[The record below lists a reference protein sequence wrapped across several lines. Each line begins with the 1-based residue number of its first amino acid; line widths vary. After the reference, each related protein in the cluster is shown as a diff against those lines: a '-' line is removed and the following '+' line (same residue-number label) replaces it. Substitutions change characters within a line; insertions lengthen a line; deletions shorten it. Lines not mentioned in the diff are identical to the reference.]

1 MLLTAVHCLPVG
13 MDENKRNC
21 MVRFSRLMDRDEVLQ
36 KEIALKSGSG
46 YSVVPDLYWEASYLA
61 RKETYHQKKKR
72 RAQRISIFSLIKNHI
87 SFTSRI
93 LSNEKFFTI
102 FIEKTI
108 RSNLLT
114 CILLYY
120 PPSISLGIYNDYNHT
135 HARVVTHSS
144 NSRQIWQQ
152 VPCVS

>member
-1 MLLTAVHCLPVG
+1 LYGALQQFDGPGRSATERDCIEIRFWLQCCAGLTPRPLVYC
-13 MDENKRNC
+13 
-21 MVRFSRLMDRDEVLQ
+21 
-36 KEIALKSGSG
+36 
-46 YSVVPDLYWEASYLA
+46 EASYLA
-61 RKETYHQKKKR
+61 RKETCHQKKKR

>member
-1 MLLTAVHCLPVG
+1 MG
-13 MDENKRNC
+13 
-21 MVRFSRLMDRDEVLQ
+21 FSSLMDRDEVLQ

-46 YSVVPDLYWEASYLA
+46 NSVVPDLQCCAVSMLRSRLLSEKRNMSP
-61 RKETYHQKKKR
+61 EKKVQ
-72 RAQRISIFSLIKNHI
+72 RAQRISIFSLFKSHT

-93 LSNEKFFTI
+93 LSNEFFFTI

-144 NSRQIWQQ
+144 NSRQI
-152 VPCVS
+152 